1 MSAPRFFRLGTLL
14 CFLLP
19 SCQPEDQAA
28 LGGKT
33 MGTTWSLQ
41 IARPL
46 TTGERGKLQQR
57 LTSEL
62 DSIERV
68 FSTWN
73 PDSAI
78 SRFNESKSTETIPV
92 TWPLAQVLASALD
105 LSRQTEGA
113 FDPTMGPLIELW
125 GFGSGGRRT
134 EPPTPDEIS
143 TALTKCGADK
153 LTVTL
158 NPPTLRKAIPDLEV
172 NPSALVEGYAAD
184 QLRHLLKSSGYEG
197 WLLEIGGDILADGLS
212 PDGRPWRVGIQ
223 TPGAALNDSF
233 SDLPL
238 SNQALA
244 TSGTYRQRFEHGGR
258 IYSHLIDPKTGWPI
272 ETKLVSVSVVSPSCM
287 KADAFATALMILGR
301 QRGEP
306 LAQRQGLRVFWIEE
320 N

>member
-1 MSAPRFFRLGTLL
+1 MSAPRFFKLGTLL

-19 SCQPEDQAA
+19 SCQPEDRSV

-46 TTGERGKLQQR
+46 TAGERGKLQQR
-57 LTSEL
+57 LASEL

-92 TWPLAQVLASALD
+92 TLPLAQVLASALD

-113 FDPTMGPLIELW
+113 FDPTMGPLIDLW
-125 GFGSGGRRT
+125 GFGHEGKRT

-143 TALTKCGADK
+143 SALSKCGADK

-172 NPSALVEGYAAD
+172 NPSAIVEGYAAD
-184 QLRHLLKSSGYEG
+184 QLGHLLKSSGYEG
-197 WLLEIGGDILADGLS
+197 WLLEIGGEILADGLS

-258 IYSHLIDPKTGWPI
+258 IYSHLINPKTGWPI

-287 KADAFATALMILGR
+287 RADAFATALMVLGR

-306 LAQRQGLRVFWIEE
+306 LAQRLGLRVFWIEE

>member
-1 MSAPRFFRLGTLL
+1 MSAPRFFKMGTLL

-19 SCQPEDQAA
+19 SCQPEDRSV

-46 TTGERGKLQQR
+46 TAGERGKLQQR
-57 LTSEL
+57 LASEL

-92 TWPLAQVLASALD
+92 TLPLAQVLASALD

-113 FDPTMGPLIELW
+113 FDPTMGPLIDLW
-125 GFGSGGRRT
+125 GFGHEGKRT

-143 TALTKCGADK
+143 SALSKCGADK

-172 NPSALVEGYAAD
+172 NPSAIVEGYAAD
-184 QLRHLLKSSGYEG
+184 QLGHLLKSSGYEG
-197 WLLEIGGDILADGLS
+197 WLLEIGGEILADGLS

-258 IYSHLIDPKTGWPI
+258 IYSHLINPKTGWPI
-272 ETKLVSVSVVSPSCM
+272 ETKLVSVSVLSPSCM
-287 KADAFATALMILGR
+287 KADAFATALMVLGR

>member
-1 MSAPRFFRLGTLL
+1 MSAPRFFKLGTLL

-19 SCQPEDQAA
+19 SCQPEDRSV

-46 TTGERGKLQQR
+46 TAGERGKLQQR
-57 LTSEL
+57 LASEL

-92 TWPLAQVLASALD
+92 TLPLAQVLASALD

-113 FDPTMGPLIELW
+113 FDPTMGPLIDLW
-125 GFGSGGRRT
+125 GFGHEGKRT

-143 TALTKCGADK
+143 SALSKCGADK

-172 NPSALVEGYAAD
+172 NPSAIVEGYAAD
-184 QLRHLLKSSGYEG
+184 QLGHLLKSSGYEG
-197 WLLEIGGDILADGLS
+197 WLLEIGGEILADGLS

-238 SNQALA
+238 SDQALA

-258 IYSHLIDPKTGWPI
+258 IYSHLINPKTGWPI
-272 ETKLVSVSVVSPSCM
+272 ETKLVSVSVLSPSCM
-287 KADAFATALMILGR
+287 KADAFATALMVLGS
-301 QRGEP
+301 QQGEP

>member
-1 MSAPRFFRLGTLL
+1 MSAPRFFKLGTLL

-19 SCQPEDQAA
+19 SCQPEDRSV

-46 TTGERGKLQQR
+46 TAGERGKLQQR
-57 LTSEL
+57 LASEL

-92 TWPLAQVLASALD
+92 TLPLAQVLASALD

-113 FDPTMGPLIELW
+113 FDPTMGPLIDLW
-125 GFGSGGRRT
+125 GFGHEGKRT

-143 TALTKCGADK
+143 SALSKCGADK

-172 NPSALVEGYAAD
+172 NPSAIVEGYAAD
-184 QLRHLLKSSGYEG
+184 QLGHLLKSSGYEG
-197 WLLEIGGDILADGLS
+197 WLLEIGGEILADGLS

-233 SDLPL
+233 SNLPL
-238 SNQALA
+238 SDQALA

-258 IYSHLIDPKTGWPI
+258 IYSHLINPKTGWPI
-272 ETKLVSVSVVSPSCM
+272 ETKLVSVSVLSPSCM
-287 KADAFATALMILGR
+287 KADAFATALMVLGR
-301 QRGEP
+301 QQGEP